1 MASILGWMRII
12 FSEDFIIIRRVGS
25 MSRLK
30 MTVTMMM
37 AQPQLGTPCP

>member
-1 MASILGWMRII
+1 MRII
-12 FSEDFIIIRRVGS
+12 FSEDFIIMKRVGS

-37 AQPQLGTPCP
+37 AQPQL